1 MKPEK
6 AVTGVRL
13 PASLVLASLVL
24 AGLILVGCEQTVKI
38 EDILADPSRW
48 AKKTV
53 RIEGTVET
61 SFGAVGRGGYT
72 VSDGTGTIWV
82 VSKSGVPSQGAWVI
96 VEGQVFQ
103 GVQLGGQS
111 YAVALREK
119 RHRSR

>member
-1 MKPEK
+1 MKPDK
-6 AVTGVRL
+6 AVAGVL
-13 PASLVLASLVL
+13 LLASLVLASL
-24 AGLILVGCEQTVKI
+24 ILVGCAGTVKI

-61 SFGAVGRGGYT
+61 SFGAVGRGGYA

-82 VSKSGVPSQGAWVI
+82 ISQSGVPSQGARVI

-103 GVQLGGQS
+103 GVQLLGQS

>member
-1 MKPEK
+1 MMPDKEV
-6 AVTGVRL
+6 AGVRL
-13 PASLVLASLVL
+13 LPRLVLASSVL
-24 AGLILVGCEQTVKI
+24 ASLFLVGCAQTVKI

-82 VSKSGVPSQGAWVI
+82 VSKSGVPSQGARVI
-96 VEGQVFQ
+96 AEGQVFQ

-119 RHRSR
+119 RYRSR